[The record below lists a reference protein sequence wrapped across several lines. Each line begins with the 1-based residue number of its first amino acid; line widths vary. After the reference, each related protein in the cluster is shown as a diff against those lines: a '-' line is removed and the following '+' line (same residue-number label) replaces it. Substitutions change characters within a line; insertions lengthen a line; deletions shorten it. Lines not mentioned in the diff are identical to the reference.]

1 MTQVVSPLLLSTVYH
16 HDNRTRDPLSPAH
29 SFPSLL
35 LPRLSY
41 RRAAAQL
48 EKAHMIVDDMVING
62 CVVETNK
69 NTILAS
75 IAVLDKT

>member
-1 MTQVVSPLLLSTVYH
+1 M
-16 HDNRTRDPLSPAH
+16 
-29 SFPSLL
+29 
-35 LPRLSY
+35 
-41 RRAAAQL
+41 QL

-75 IAVLDKT
+75 IAVLDKA

>member
-1 MTQVVSPLLLSTVYH
+1 LPTLISARPHSW
-16 HDNRTRDPLSPAH
+16 LSPAPNGIAPPPP
-29 SFPSLL
+29 FR
-35 LPRLSY
+35 LP
-41 RRAAAQL
+41 AQL